1 MCYIRVFHSA
11 GFITETYWIF
21 IQNISKRMLKHH
33 TVQQQKV
40 KPEKRWN
47 KHKEGKQKLVNQMR
61 RRKQQQQQCIKKGF
75 NNGKIVEIEQMR
87 IAAEFQYVKTTT
99 NK

>member
-1 MCYIRVFHSA
+1 M
-11 GFITETYWIF
+11 
-21 IQNISKRMLKHH
+21 
-33 TVQQQKV
+33 
-40 KPEKRWN
+40 
-47 KHKEGKQKLVNQMR
+47 HK
-61 RRKQQQQQCIKKGF
+61 KKGF